1 MSIAEIDP
9 SRESIDDLLQRLG
22 GISPKRVRM
31 RPFPGT
37 ATVADVVS
45 IRDHEK
51 RLFEL
56 VDGVLVEKAI
66 GFKEGVLAVV
76 IASLLREFVI
86 PKNLGLV
93 VGADGMMQI
102 FPELVRIPDV
112 AYVSWGRVPGQRVPS
127 EPAPIMAPDLAV
139 EVLSVSNTRGEMAR
153 KLDEYLDARVSLIW
167 MVDPETRR
175 VTVYA
180 GNTQGIMV
188 PESAILDGG
197 EVLPGFSL
205 PVSKIFAEL
214 DRRPTP

>member
-1 MSIAEIDP
+1 M
-9 SRESIDDLLQRLG
+9 DDLLQRLG
-22 GISPKRVRM
+22 GVSPKRVRM
-31 RPFPGT
+31 RPYPGT

-45 IRDHEK
+45 IRDHER

-56 VDGVLVEKAI
+56 VDGVLVEKAM
-66 GFKEGVLAVV
+66 GFKEGLLAVV

-86 PKNLGLV
+86 PRNLGLV
-93 VGADGMMQI
+93 GGADSMMQI

-112 AYVSWGRVPGQRVPS
+112 AYISWARVPGQRLPD

-153 KLDEYLDARVSLIW
+153 KLDEYLDANVPLIW
-167 MVDPETRR
+167 MVDPEKRS

-180 GNTQGIMV
+180 GSTQGTV
-188 PESAILDGG
+188 VSESGTLEGG
-197 EVLPGFSL
+197 DVLPGFTL
-205 PVSKIFAEL
+205 PVAQIFAEL